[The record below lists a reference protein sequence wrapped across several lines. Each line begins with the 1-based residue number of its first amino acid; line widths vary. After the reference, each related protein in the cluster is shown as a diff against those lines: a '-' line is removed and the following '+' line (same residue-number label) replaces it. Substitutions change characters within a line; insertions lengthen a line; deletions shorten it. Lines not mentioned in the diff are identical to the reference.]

1 MTQGP
6 RTRFS
11 RMRLTLLK
19 PALAALLAGL
29 LALLLAGALPGS
41 PATTAAADP
50 APADGPKLQRD
61 GRYLVDEQGR
71 LVIVHGLNF
80 VWKKAPYAPPDTP
93 NGFTSADADWLYEH
107 GFNGARLGI
116 LWPGVNPTAPGVV
129 DPAYFA
135 KWDRVVDL
143 MADKGIWMQFDMH
156 QDMWHETYGGEGVP
170 NWAMKRPALFSLFPY
185 PAVPFPFGY
194 WTPEVST
201 VFDNFWAN
209 KNNLLDH
216 WVTFWKQVAAHYEDQ
231 PYSMGYDLINEPWAG
246 LEWPTCIALAG
257 CPLTYRKELQPA
269 QDKALAG
276 IRSVDPDGIVW
287 YEPQQLSS
295 GLLLPTHLKGV
306 AGEQNLGLSWHS
318 YCSATFAESTGLPL
332 PLTETCKGF
341 AKNRNKHAI
350 EQAAEM
356 NAVPLMSEWGA
367 TDNIRSLEIDADAA
381 DVNTMSWLYWAYKYW
396 NDPTTA
402 DTKQGLFHDDADL
415 TTTKD
420 DKLRQLVR
428 SYPQATAGRNLA
440 YSYDVATGRFT
451 MSFTGDASI
460 DAPTRIFVSPITAPN
475 GYTVTASTGTVTK
488 NGSYVDLATDT
499 DGAVQI
505 TITPNP

>member
-1 MTQGP
+1 MV
-6 RTRFS
+6 
-11 RMRLTLLK
+11 MRLRSSRRPLS
-19 PALAALLAGL
+19 AV
-29 LALLLAGALPGS
+29 LALLVAATVAGGVSGSLPS
-41 PATTAAADP
+41 ASADP
-50 APADGPKLQRD
+50 SPSVPTLHRE
-61 GRYLVDEQGR
+61 GRHLVDEQGR

-80 VWKKAPYAPPDTP
+80 VWKRPPYAPPNTAE
-93 NGFTSADADWLYEH
+93 GFTQADADWLHDH

-116 LWPGVNPTAPGVV
+116 LWSGVNPTGPGVV
-129 DPAYFA
+129 DPSYFA

-170 NWAMKRPALFSLFPY
+170 SWAMKRPLPWSLLPY
-185 PAVPFPFGY
+185 PPVPFPFGY

-209 KNNLLDH
+209 KNGLLDH
-216 WVTFWKQVAAHYEDQ
+216 WVTYWKQVAAHYKDQ

-246 LEWPTCIALAG
+246 LEWPTCVLGG
-257 CPLTYRKELQPA
+257 CPLSYRKELQPA

-287 YEPQQLSS
+287 YEPQQLSA
-295 GLLLPTHLKGV
+295 GTLVPTNFHAV
-306 AGEQNLGLSWHS
+306 PGEQNLGYSWHN

-332 PLTETCKGF
+332 PLTESCKQF
-341 AKNRNKHAI
+341 TKNREEHAV

-356 NAVPLMSEWGA
+356 NAVPLMTEWGA
-367 TDNIRSLEIDADAA
+367 TDNVRAVEIDADAA
-381 DVNTMSWLYWAYKYW
+381 DRYTMGWMYWAYKYW

-402 DTKQGLFHDDADL
+402 DTKQGLFTDDADL
-415 TTTKD
+415 STTKD
-420 DKLRQLVR
+420 AKLRQLVR
-428 SYPQATAGRNLA
+428 TYPQATAGRDLA
-440 YSYDVATGRFT
+440 YTYDVNTGRFS

-460 DAPTRIFVSPITAPN
+460 DAPTRIFVSPLTAPH
-475 GYTVTASTGTVTK
+475 GYSVTTSTGTVTK

-499 DGAVQI
+499 DGPVQVS
-505 TITPNP
+505 ITPNP

>member
-1 MTQGP
+1 MRSLP
-6 RTRFS
+6 RRVVAVL
-11 RMRLTLLK
+11 LTLLLS
-19 PALAALLAGL
+19 LA
-29 LALLLAGALPGS
+29 LAGALSGS
-41 PATTAAADP
+41 FAAPASADP
-50 APADGPKLQRD
+50 EEVPVPQLQRD
-61 GRYLVDEQGR
+61 GRYLVDEHGR

-80 VWKKAPYAPPDTP
+80 VWKRAPYVPPNTP
-93 NGFTSADADWLYEH
+93 AGFTAADADWLHEH
-107 GFNGARLGI
+107 GFNGARLGV

-129 DPAYFA
+129 DPTYFE

-170 NWAMKRPALFSLFPY
+170 DWAVKRPLPWSLFPY
-185 PAVPFPFGY
+185 QKVPFPFGY

-209 KNNLLDH
+209 KGGLLDH
-216 WVTFWKQVAAHYEDQ
+216 WVTYWKQVATHYKDQ

-246 LEWPTCIALAG
+246 IEWPSCILG
-257 CPLTYRKELQPA
+257 CSLTYYKELQPA

-276 IRSVDPDGIVW
+276 IRSVDPTNIVW

-295 GLLLPTHLKGV
+295 GLLLQTYLKAV
-306 AGEQNLGLSWHS
+306 PGEQNLGLSWHN

-332 PLTETCKGF
+332 NATESCKGF
-341 AKNRNKHAI
+341 TANRQAHALD
-350 EQAAEM
+350 QAARM

-367 TDNIRSLEIDADAA
+367 TDNVRALEIDADAA
-381 DVNTMSWLYWAYKYW
+381 DANTMGWLYWAYKRW
-396 NDPTTA
+396 DDPTTA
-402 DTKQGLFHDDADL
+402 DTKQGLFFDDADL
-415 TTTKD
+415 STTKD
-420 DKLRQLVR
+420 AKIRQLVR
-428 SYPQATAGRNLA
+428 TYPQATAGHGL
-440 YSYDVATGRFT
+440 SYKYNPATGVFT

-475 GYTVTASTGTVTK
+475 GYTVTASTGTVSK

-499 DGAVQI
+499 DGPVQV
-505 TITPNP
+505 TITPLP